1 MKSLAFECEDSYEAE
16 KLASLISVQKDGT
29 VWVTGIATVVG
40 SEIVVQLKDKS
51 SHAVMLKNEGEAE
64 KLRRVLSD
72 ISLGRLKVRASQSAG
87 RKTEIVID

>member
-1 MKSLAFECEDSYEAE
+1 MKSLTFECEDSYEAE

-40 SEIVVQLKDKS
+40 SEIVVQLRDKS
-51 SHAVMLKNEGEAE
+51 SHAVMLKNGEEAE

-72 ISLGRLKVRASQSAG
+72 IFLGRLKLRASQFTG
-87 RKTEIVID
+87 RMTEIVID